1 VNTPYYIARRYLVS
15 KSSNNAI
22 NFMSFLAAFGV
33 FVSAAS
39 LFVVL
44 SGFSGL
50 KDFSLGFISYTSP
63 DLKVSA
69 KSGKTFILEKSDLI
83 SLSDLS
89 FFSNVTKAL
98 EERVLIRSNK
108 NSQIVQL
115 KGVDEFFPI
124 RVVDSILV
132 EGSWIVQGEDEL
144 VVGWGA
150 AHNLGLEVL
159 DNINAPII
167 YAPKPGSGQVLSVDD
182 AFTSSVFLTT
192 GVFQINEE
200 SNNSIIYTSLS
211 AAQELLGYSPSQIS
225 SLNFY
230 LHSPGNETEATTKI
244 KDVLGDSFVVKTR
257 LAQNDTLYKMLNTEQ
272 AAVYL
277 IFTLVVIIA
286 LFNVVGALIMMILEK
301 RKDLRVL
308 VSLGFVKKEIG
319 QVFFFQGVL
328 ISIVGSFFGVF
339 VGFCLVLLQKNF
351 SLFMITP
358 SLAYPVSVS
367 VMTFV
372 VVLLTVIVLGGLAS
386 KIASSQALK
395 SLKGDF

>member
-1 VNTPYYIARRYLVS
+1 MNTPYYIARRYLVS

-69 KSGKTFILEKSDLI
+69 KSGKTFILETSDLI

-244 KDVLGDSFVVKTR
+244 KDILGDSFVVKTR

-308 VSLGFVKKEIG
+308 VSLGLVKKDIG
-319 QVFFFQGVL
+319 QVFFYQGVL
-328 ISIVGSFFGVF
+328 ISVVGSFLGVF
-339 VGFCLVLLQKNF
+339 VGFCLVLLQQKF

-367 VMTFV
+367 LMTFV
-372 VVLLTVIVLGGLAS
+372 VVLLTVVVLGSVAS
-386 KIASSQALK
+386 KIASLQALA
-395 SLKGDF
+395 SLESEF

>member
-69 KSGKTFILEKSDLI
+69 KSGKTFILETSDLI

-115 KGVDEFFPI
+115 KGVDEFFPA

-150 AHNLGLEVL
+150 ANSLGLEVL

-230 LHSPGNETEATTKI
+230 LHSPENETEATTKI
-244 KDVLGDSFVVKTR
+244 KDILGDSFVVKTR

-308 VSLGFVKKEIG
+308 VSLGLVKKDIG
-319 QVFFFQGVL
+319 QVFFYQGVL
-328 ISIVGSFFGVF
+328 ISVVGSFLGVF
-339 VGFCLVLLQKNF
+339 VGFCLVLLQQKF

-367 VMTFV
+367 LMTFV
-372 VVLLTVIVLGGLAS
+372 VVLLTVVVLGSVAS
-386 KIASSQALK
+386 KIASLQALT
-395 SLKGDF
+395 SLESEF

>member
-1 VNTPYYIARRYLVS
+1 MNTPYYIARRYLVS

-50 KDFSLGFISYTSP
+50 KDYSLGFISYTSP
-63 DLKVSA
+63 DLKVSSI
-69 KSGKTFILEKSDLI
+69 SGKSFILNESDFV
-83 SLSDLS
+83 SLSNSSL
-89 FFSNVTKAL
+89 FSTTSRVV
-98 EERVLIRSNK
+98 EERVLISSNK
-108 NSQIVQL
+108 NSQIIQL
-115 KGVDEFFPI
+115 KGVDEFFP
-124 RVVDSILV
+124 RSVVDSVLV
-132 EGSWIVQGEDEL
+132 EGEWIAQGKNEL
-144 VVGWGA
+144 VVGWGVA
-150 AHNLGLEVL
+150 NSLGLEVL
-159 DNINAPII
+159 DNINAPMV

-182 AFTSSVFLTT
+182 AFTSSVFLTA

-200 SNNSIIYTSLS
+200 ANNSVVYTSLS
-211 AAQELLGYSPSQIS
+211 DAQKLLGYASSQVS
-225 SLNFY
+225 SVDFY
-230 LHSPGNETEATTKI
+230 LHSPVNETKAIEEVRG
-244 KDVLGDSFVVKTR
+244 VLGDSFVVKTR

-308 VSLGFVKKEIG
+308 LSLGLVKKEIG
-319 QVFFFQGVL
+319 QVFFYQGVL
-328 ISIVGSFFGVF
+328 ISVAGSFLGVV
-339 VGFCLVLLQKNF
+339 VGFCLVLLQQKF

-372 VVLLTVIVLGGLAS
+372 VVLFTVVFLGGVAS
-386 KIASSQALK
+386 KIASLQALR
-395 SLKGDF
+395 SLENEF

>member
-1 VNTPYYIARRYLVS
+1 MNTPYYIARRYLVS

-132 EGSWIVQGEDEL
+132 EGNWIVQGEDEL

-200 SNNSIIYTSLS
+200 SNNSVVYTSLS
-211 AAQELLGYSPSQIS
+211 AAQELLGYSSSQIS

-244 KDVLGDSFVVKTR
+244 KDILGDSFVVKTR

-308 VSLGFVKKEIG
+308 VSLGLVKKEIG
-319 QVFFFQGVL
+319 QVFFYQGVL
-328 ISIVGSFFGVF
+328 ISVVGSFLGVF
-339 VGFCLVLLQKNF
+339 VGFCLVLLQQKF

-367 VMTFV
+367 LMTFV
-372 VVLLTVIVLGGLAS
+372 VVLLTVVVLGSVAS
-386 KIASSQALK
+386 KIASLQALK
-395 SLKGDF
+395 SLESEF

>member
-1 VNTPYYIARRYLVS
+1 MNTPYYIARRYLVS

-182 AFTSSVFLTT
+182 AFTSSVFLAT

-230 LHSPGNETEATTKI
+230 LNSSANEAQAIAEN
-244 KDVLGDSFVVKTR
+244 KDVLGDSFIVKNR
-257 LAQNDTLYKMLNTEQ
+257 LAQNDILYKMLNTEQ

-308 VSLGFVKKEIG
+308 VSLGLVKKDIG
-319 QVFFFQGVL
+319 QVFFYQGVL
-328 ISIVGSFFGVF
+328 ISVVGSFLGVF
-339 VGFCLVLLQKNF
+339 VGFCLVLLQQKF

-367 VMTFV
+367 LMTFV
-372 VVLLTVIVLGGLAS
+372 VVLLTVVVLGSVAS
-386 KIASSQALK
+386 KIASLQALT
-395 SLKGDF
+395 SLESEF

>member
-1 VNTPYYIARRYLVS
+1 
-15 KSSNNAI
+15 
-22 NFMSFLAAFGV
+22 MSFLAAFGV

-69 KSGKTFILEKSDLI
+69 NSGKSFILNEAELV
-83 SLSDLS
+83 SLSSLS
-89 FFSNVTKAL
+89 LFSSVTSAV

-115 KGVDEFFPI
+115 NGVDEFFPTSVI
-124 RVVDSILV
+124 DSVLV
-132 EGSWIVQGEDEL
+132 EGSWINQGVNEL

-150 AHNLGLEVL
+150 ANSLGLEIL
-159 DNINAPII
+159 DNINAPVI
-167 YAPKPGSGQVLSVDD
+167 YAPRPGSGQVLSVDD
-182 AFTSSVFLTT
+182 AFASSVFLTT
-192 GVFQINEE
+192 GVFQINED
-200 SNNSIIYTSLS
+200 SNNTVIYTSLG
-211 AAQELLGYSPSQIS
+211 AAQELLGYVPSQIS

-230 LHSPGNETEATTKI
+230 LHNSAKEAQAIAEI
-244 KDVLGDSFVVKTR
+244 KEVLGDSFLIKTR

-277 IFTLVVIIA
+277 IFTLIVIIA

-308 VSLGFVKKEIG
+308 LSLGLVKKEVG

-372 VVLLTVIVLGGLAS
+372 VVLLTVIILGGLAS

>member
-1 VNTPYYIARRYLVS
+1 MNTPYYIARRYLVS

>member
-1 VNTPYYIARRYLVS
+1 MNTPYYIARRYLVS

-244 KDVLGDSFVVKTR
+244 KDILGDSFVVKTR

-308 VSLGFVKKEIG
+308 VSLGLVKKEIG
-319 QVFFFQGVL
+319 QVFFYQGVL
-328 ISIVGSFFGVF
+328 ISVVGSFLGVF
-339 VGFCLVLLQKNF
+339 VGFCLVLLQQKF

-367 VMTFV
+367 LMTFV
-372 VVLLTVIVLGGLAS
+372 VVLLTVVVLGGVAS
-386 KIASSQALK
+386 KIASLQALT
-395 SLKGDF
+395 SLESEF

>member
-50 KDFSLGFISYTSP
+50 KDYSLGFISYTSP
-63 DLKVSA
+63 DLKVSSI
-69 KSGKTFILEKSDLI
+69 SGKSFILNESDFV
-83 SLSDLS
+83 SLSNSSL
-89 FFSNVTKAL
+89 FSSTSRTV
-98 EERVLIRSNK
+98 EERVLISSNK
-108 NSQIVQL
+108 NSQIIQL
-115 KGVDEFFPI
+115 KGVDEFFP
-124 RVVDSILV
+124 RSVVDSVLV
-132 EGSWIVQGEDEL
+132 EGEWIAQGKNEL
-144 VVGWGA
+144 VVGWGVA
-150 AHNLGLEVL
+150 NSLGLEVL
-159 DNINAPII
+159 DNINAPMV

-200 SNNSIIYTSLS
+200 SNNSVVYTSLS
-211 AAQELLGYSPSQIS
+211 DAQKLLGYASSQVS
-225 SLNFY
+225 SVDFY
-230 LHSPGNETEATTKI
+230 LHSPVNEAKAIEEVRG
-244 KDVLGDSFVVKTR
+244 VLGDSFVVKTR

-308 VSLGFVKKEIG
+308 LSLGLVKKEIG
-319 QVFFFQGVL
+319 QVFFYQGVL
-328 ISIVGSFFGVF
+328 ISVAGSFLGVV
-339 VGFCLVLLQKNF
+339 VGFCLVLLQQKF

-372 VVLLTVIVLGGLAS
+372 VVLFTVVFLGGVAS
-386 KIASSQALK
+386 KIASLQALR
-395 SLKGDF
+395 SLENEF

>member
-132 EGSWIVQGEDEL
+132 EGNWIVQGEDEL

-244 KDVLGDSFVVKTR
+244 KDILGDSFVVKTR
-257 LAQNDTLYKMLNTEQ
+257 LAQNDALYKMLNTEQ

-308 VSLGFVKKEIG
+308 LSLGLVKKEVG

-339 VGFCLVLLQKNF
+339 VGFCLVLLQQNF

-367 VMTFV
+367 LMTFV
-372 VVLLTVIVLGGLAS
+372 VVLLTVVVLGSVAS
-386 KIASSQALK
+386 KIASLQALT
-395 SLKGDF
+395 SLESEF

>member
-1 VNTPYYIARRYLVS
+1 MNTPYYIARRYLVS

-50 KDFSLGFISYTSP
+50 KDYSLGFISYTSP
-63 DLKVSA
+63 DLKVSSI
-69 KSGKTFILEKSDLI
+69 SGKSFILNESDFV
-83 SLSDLS
+83 SLSNSSL
-89 FFSNVTKAL
+89 FSSTSRAV
-98 EERVLIRSNK
+98 EERVLISSNK
-108 NSQIVQL
+108 NSQIIQL
-115 KGVDEFFPI
+115 KGVDEFFP
-124 RVVDSILV
+124 RSVVDSVLV
-132 EGSWIVQGEDEL
+132 EGEWIAQGKNEL
-144 VVGWGA
+144 VVGWGVA
-150 AHNLGLEVL
+150 NSLGLEVL
-159 DNINAPII
+159 DNINAPMV

-200 SNNSIIYTSLS
+200 SNNSVVYTSLS
-211 AAQELLGYSPSQIS
+211 DAQKLLGYASSQVS
-225 SLNFY
+225 SVDFY
-230 LHSPGNETEATTKI
+230 LHSPVNEAKAIEEVRG
-244 KDVLGDSFVVKTR
+244 VLGDSFVVKTR

-308 VSLGFVKKEIG
+308 LSLGLVKKEIG
-319 QVFFFQGVL
+319 QVFFYQGVL
-328 ISIVGSFFGVF
+328 ISVAGSFLGVV
-339 VGFCLVLLQKNF
+339 VGFCLVLLQQKF

-372 VVLLTVIVLGGLAS
+372 VVLFTVVFLGGVAS
-386 KIASSQALK
+386 KIASLQALR
-395 SLKGDF
+395 SLENEF

>member
-192 GVFQINEE
+192 GIFQINEE